1 MNKEKLWTKEFI
13 TLSVV
18 NFLIALI
25 FYLLLVTIASYAI
38 TRFHTSTGV
47 AGLVSSIFVIGAL
60 FGRLGIGRIIDNVEN
75 RKILIVSIIF
85 FAIPSALYFVATS
98 LPLLIFIRILQGMAF
113 GVATTTIGTIVAQIL
128 PANRLGEGLSYFSIS
143 VILATAIGPFIGI
156 LLTEYADFNV
166 IFIFNLILVIF
177 CFFMSFAVKEPAHN
191 ISKPDK
197 IKGAKIF
204 KISNYLE
211 FKAIPI
217 SIIALIISFAYSGV
231 LTFISIYAEQINLVN
246 AASFYFIV
254 FAVTVVVSRPFSGRL
269 MDAKGANIVMYPCLF
284 IFAIAMFLF
293 SQANFG
299 LALLLAGALFGLGFG
314 NLQSISQAIAIQ
326 VAPPHKLGLAT
337 ATYYMFYDMGFGVGP
352 YLFGF
357 FIPFLGYRG
366 SYSTM
371 VMVILA
377 TIVLYYFLHGRKEKQ
392 LRAVK

>member
-1 MNKEKLWTKEFI
+1 MNREKLWTKEFI

-18 NFLIALI
+18 NFIIALI

-38 TRFHTSTGV
+38 NRFHTSTGV

-60 FGRLGIGRIIDNVEN
+60 FGRLGIGRIIDDVEN

-98 LPLLIFIRILQGMAF
+98 LPLLILIRILQGMAF
-113 GVATTTIGTIVAQIL
+113 GVATTTIETIVAQIL

-143 VILATAIGPFIGI
+143 IILATAIGPFIGI

-166 IFIFNLILVIF
+166 IFIFNLILAIL
-177 CFFMSFAVKEPAHN
+177 CFFMSFAVKEPAHK

-231 LTFISIYAEQINLVN
+231 LTFIPIYAEQINLVN

-254 FAVTVVVSRPFSGRL
+254 FAVQSWSQ
-269 MDAKGANIVMYPCLF
+269 DH
-284 IFAIAMFLF
+284 
-293 SQANFG
+293 SQA
-299 LALLLAGALFGLGFG
+299 
-314 NLQSISQAIAIQ
+314 
-326 VAPPHKLGLAT
+326 V
-337 ATYYMFYDMGFGVGP
+337 
-352 YLFGF
+352 
-357 FIPFLGYRG
+357 
-366 SYSTM
+366 
-371 VMVILA
+371 
-377 TIVLYYFLHGRKEKQ
+377 
-392 LRAVK
+392 